1 MKRIIFF
8 SALFSTALYSCTDND
23 SLHKQ
28 NESLSVECY
37 TRTSENKKDIVQ
49 DFGMYVYTS
58 TLTDYSGVSNPV
70 HVTYSGS
77 WNFPQISLSEE
88 IAQIYC
94 FHPYT
99 SMSNCKSLSL
109 ELLSQTDYLASSN
122 VVTADKDNTS
132 VNIVMKHIL
141 SKINV
146 MIEGSN
152 LCTVKLLS
160 IPTVAQYDLV
170 SDKMT
175 LGDVSEFDTKSSS
188 FYIFPSEKQQLK
200 MNITYNGKEY
210 EYTEVAS
217 NYESGKE
224 YTFSLRINDDKE
236 LVIDGDV
243 TITDWKEAN
252 HFEGSVN
259 EK

>member
-23 SLHKQ
+23 SLHTQ

-77 WNFPQISLSEE
+77 WNFPQISLSGE

-170 SDKMT
+170 CDKMT

>member
-23 SLHKQ
+23 SLHTQ

-94 FHPYT
+94 FYPYT